1 MLFGETSFWEMVT
14 IVLEAGA
21 GQQKVSRLAARAES
35 SAALLRGN
43 SRAESELVR
52 IKAAIWGVAN
62 AATSPAASESCH

>member
-21 GQQKVSRLAARAES
+21 GQKVSRRAARAES